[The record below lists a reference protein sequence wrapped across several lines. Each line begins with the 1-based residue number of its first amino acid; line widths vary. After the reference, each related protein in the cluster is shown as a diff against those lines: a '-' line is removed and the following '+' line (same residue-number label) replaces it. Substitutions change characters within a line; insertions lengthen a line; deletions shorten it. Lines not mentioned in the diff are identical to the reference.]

1 MTNNEDMRAV
11 ILGRLARV
19 NELSK
24 GVTPAISEELKGRL
38 ERISDEERLRVEVH
52 IDSPEMYPS
61 FQKYLLDRFDS
72 PSDLS
77 VFSRHNGCAYA
88 TLNKHEI
95 TDIASQVPYVTSI
108 NLP

>member
-1 MTNNEDMRAV
+1 MVTREDAKEIFAGRMKRGEA
-11 ILGRLARV
+11 ILNG
-19 NELSK
+19 E
-24 GVTPAISEELKGRL
+24 TPAISEELKGRL

-52 IDSPEMYPS
+52 IDTPEMYPCL
-61 FQKYLLDRFDS
+61 QKYLLDRFDS
-72 PSDLS
+72 STDLS

-108 NLP
+108 NIP

>member
-1 MTNNEDMRAV
+1 MITREDTKAVFAERMKRAEEM
-11 ILGRLARV
+11 L
-19 NELSK
+19 K
-24 GVTPAISEELKGRL
+24 GETHAISEELKGRL

-52 IDSPEMYPS
+52 IDIPEMYPS

-72 PSDLS
+72 PTALS
-77 VFSRHNGCAYA
+77 ALDRFSGCAYA